1 MEVNEL
7 YSLQKIEH
15 IARGDQAF
23 LRKMINLFL
32 EQAPSSVK
40 DIRQAY
46 EKKDFAAMAAQAH
59 RLKSALDTMA
69 ITSLQQD
76 IRALER
82 MDHEEAGTAEAG
94 VLINKLET
102 VIDQVV
108 AQVRTI

>member
-7 YSLQKIEH
+7 YSLQKITH
-15 IARGDQAF
+15 IARGDQVF

-32 EQAPSSVK
+32 EQAPSGVR

-46 EKKDFAAMAAQAH
+46 ERKDFAAVAALAH

-69 ITSLQQD
+69 IASLQQD
-76 IRALER
+76 IRKLER
-82 MDHEEAGTAEAG
+82 MDDENAATAEAG
-94 VLINKLET
+94 DLIAKLET
-102 VIDQVV
+102 VIGQVV